1 MVFVLF
7 YLAKPRSIFVGTIIQ
22 IILNIEVQQA
32 AFGHHT
38 HWSNT
43 SSPAMAQIIYDATF
57 FAKYPALDR
66 SVKGLDGAPEWP
78 RLREL
83 PPSLRGNVIGL
94 GCGFGWLAR

>member
-1 MVFVLF
+1 
-7 YLAKPRSIFVGTIIQ
+7 
-22 IILNIEVQQA
+22 
-32 AFGHHT
+32 
-38 HWSNT
+38 
-43 SSPAMAQIIYDATF
+43 MAQIIYDATF

-94 GCGFGWLAR
+94 GCGIDNFQNMLTLARERTDDNNIHYKLVDLDSIAFKD